1 MIESGLVLME
11 LFYKAKLVKT
21 TRKWMSMQFKR
32 SRLKIKINKEGLKKK
47 SKKIMNFQH
56 SLFTIDLMMEK
67 EILLTICLTSIMK
80 PQFKTNLGSC
90 LTKTNLSN

>member
-56 SLFTIDLMMEK
+56 L
-67 EILLTICLTSIMK
+67 
-80 PQFKTNLGSC
+80 
-90 LTKTNLSN
+90 

>member
-11 LFYKAKLVKT
+11 LSYKAKLVKT

-56 SLFTIDLMMEK
+56 S
-67 EILLTICLTSIMK
+67 
-80 PQFKTNLGSC
+80 
-90 LTKTNLSN
+90 